1 MAAAAPAARAAMDRI
16 SHGVDFDTTPIE
28 TALNWGRPMKLVS
41 LQLVANDQRRQK
53 ARNVREALF
62 SQCRSIVDQLGDDV
76 SGFALVA
83 WDRQGELRSTY
94 YTGYGPLRPALI
106 PTLVGDALNRHV
118 TLGMAPP
125 TDGKSKED

>member
-1 MAAAAPAARAAMDRI
+1 
-16 SHGVDFDTTPIE
+16 
-28 TALNWGRPMKLVS
+28 MKPVS

-53 ARNVREALF
+53 ARDIRDELF
-62 SQCRSIVDQLGDDV
+62 SQCRSIVGQLGDEV

-83 WDRQGELRSTY
+83 WDRQGDLRSTY
-94 YTGYGPLRPALI
+94 CTGYGPLRPALI

-125 TDGKSKED
+125 TDGKSKEDYKLA